1 MHVQLY
7 NINIIH
13 TMGYARLL
21 SNKPLLVNDTMRRP
35 FSSTSSGSHRL
46 SNEINI
52 DIKLYEALG
61 KNILS
66 TISKTNTLGKNIV
79 STISKTNT
87 LGMMNPFYESQDI
100 SVHQPVHIERDDGE
114 EGDANIIEED
124 DTLDTISYTSSS
136 SSDDEYPMVSQP
148 QSQRQVSHDRYIFN
162 IHKDTTL
169 DIKLLHPT
177 AEQRAGLNG
186 GAEDNNSHN
195 DIDERLKKVVSLSH
209 LNLDVV
215 EVAESIR

>member
-1 MHVQLY
+1 MHTVTQQSTINISGVDYHQYCKIWNSAVHVQLY
-7 NINIIH
+7 NTNINS
-13 TMGYARLL
+13 MGYGRLL

-52 DIKLYEALG
+52 DIKLHEA
-61 KNILS
+61 
-66 TISKTNTLGKNIV
+66 LGKNIV

-114 EGDANIIEED
+114 DGDANIIEED

-148 QSQRQVSHDRYIFN
+148 QSQRQVSHDRCIF
-162 IHKDTTL
+162 IRYPRLHIRSL
-169 DIKLLHPT
+169 LLH
-177 AEQRAGLNG
+177 
-186 GAEDNNSHN
+186 
-195 DIDERLKKVVSLSH
+195 V
-209 LNLDVV
+209 NLQK
-215 EVAESIR
+215 R

>member
-1 MHVQLY
+1 
-7 NINIIH
+7 
-13 TMGYARLL
+13 MGYARLL

-52 DIKLYEALG
+52 DIKLYEA
-61 KNILS
+61 
-66 TISKTNTLGKNIV
+66 LGKNIV

-124 DTLDTISYTSSS
+124 DTLDTI
-136 SSDDEYPMVSQP
+136 
-148 QSQRQVSHDRYIFN
+148 
-162 IHKDTTL
+162 
-169 DIKLLHPT
+169 
-177 AEQRAGLNG
+177 
-186 GAEDNNSHN
+186 
-195 DIDERLKKVVSLSH
+195 
-209 LNLDVV
+209 
-215 EVAESIR
+215 